1 MLWAHLLG
9 TPRPPCQRKLTWI
22 EKPSHHSWAQTLA
35 YQAANCNLTN
45 PGKTGKNC
53 SINPK
58 SHWEI
63 ISYFKQLGGLFQ
75 DSLLYNNSQPI
86 QHSSGWW
93 LIQRTTST
101 NFVVPKDPKESL
113 GQKAC
118 TLGFLLRNREFWLF
132 HQDVGFTWLFLC
144 KWQWEHFLFP
154 DSVSFIFILSL
165 SSPLLWTQFLHQIWQ
180 TEDGAVEPTLFVGTI
195 MGWIHG
201 MMQYSEQIL
210 EHCSFFQ
217 TPTCLSLFGN
227 FGISDCWEKDLGF
240 GI

>member
-22 EKPSHHSWAQTLA
+22 EKPSHRSWTQTLA

-63 ISYFKQLGGLFQ
+63 ISYFKPLGGLFQ
-75 DSLLYNNSQPI
+75 GSLLYNNSQPI
-86 QHSSGWW
+86 QHSSWWW

-118 TLGFLLRNREFWLF
+118 TLGFLLRDREFWLF

-165 SSPLLWTQFLHQIWQ
+165 SSPLLWTQIPPSNMADRGWGSGTNSICWHNHGMNTWDDAILWA
-180 TEDGAVEPTLFVGTI
+180 DSGTLF
-195 MGWIHG
+195 
-201 MMQYSEQIL
+201 
-210 EHCSFFQ
+210 FFSN
-217 TPTCLSLFGN
+217 PNLPLLV
-227 FGISDCWEKDLGF
+227 W
-240 GI
+240 